1 MEHCHANASEVS
13 FKLLRPMNDPT
24 SPWLPWIFGCN
35 AVSIWY
41 WCTDQLMVQRTLSA
55 KNLTNAQG
63 GALFASALKVLPL
76 FFMIVP
82 GMFARILF
90 PEEIACIPGEHC
102 VSVCGQAKGCSNFAF
117 PWLIV
122 NILPRKGFIIFRTPI
137 SCRNIFLWRIES
149 YQSTPLGVKPRTIVR
164 KLEILSRS
172 PQETD
177 HFTHMIENIRSNT
190 K

>member
-1 MEHCHANASEVS
+1 MEHCHANATEMS
-13 FKLLRPMNDPT
+13 FKLLRPVNDPT

-102 VSVCGQAKGCSNFAF
+102 TSVCGQAKGCSNFAF

-122 NILPRKGFIIFRTPI
+122 NILPRIGFSKGLMWYP
-137 SCRNIFLWRIES
+137 
-149 YQSTPLGVKPRTIVR
+149 V
-164 KLEILSRS
+164 
-172 PQETD
+172 
-177 HFTHMIENIRSNT
+177 
-190 K
+190 

>member
-122 NILPRKGFIIFRTPI
+122 NILPRRGFIHFFA
-137 SCRNIFLWRIES
+137 FLTLNS
-149 YQSTPLGVKPRTIVR
+149 Y
-164 KLEILSRS
+164 
-172 PQETD
+172 
-177 HFTHMIENIRSNT
+177 
-190 K
+190 